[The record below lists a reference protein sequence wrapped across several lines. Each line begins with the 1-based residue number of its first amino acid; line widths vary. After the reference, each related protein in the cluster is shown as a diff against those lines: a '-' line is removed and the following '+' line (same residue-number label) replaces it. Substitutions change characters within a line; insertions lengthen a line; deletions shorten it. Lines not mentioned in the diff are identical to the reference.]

1 MPHRTHKRSV
11 KGSFSSNTETR
22 KRCISKEQVCVLCT
36 DSHKSYIQLA
46 QNLRIEL
53 QQIKRGKHKKDILTL
68 SIVNS
73 RSGWI
78 SLMALQ
84 LNTSH
89 IDTELKDFRNREA
102 VLYSL

>member
-1 MPHRTHKRSV
+1 MGIRSVGEVIEVNEAFFRESFNGNQEKSMTFTMPHRTHKRGV

-53 QQIKRGKHKKDILTL
+53 QQIKRGKHKKVYIIYT
-68 SIVNS
+68 
-73 RSGWI
+73 
-78 SLMALQ
+78 
-84 LNTSH
+84 
-89 IDTELKDFRNREA
+89 
-102 VLYSL
+102 Y